1 MNQFP
6 PPAKLPIASCSLPIT
21 KYQGATWILFDSAV
35 ATIAFEESDWHHVRQ
50 RAVVVMPPQRSIV
63 LCRRPGMPASG
74 AP

>member
-1 MNQFP
+1 
-6 PPAKLPIASCSLPIT
+6 
-21 KYQGATWILFDSAV
+21 LFDSAV